1 MKRVALVPSI
11 VAGLC
16 CLTACHKVEYG
27 GQTGKILHKKYD
39 PALNINYSYADSVQT
54 WDTLCMDLDRD
65 DVTDLKV
72 YFEYDIPF
80 IQAMNNWQ
88 ISILSIDNLNI
99 TDSNWWGKGIHVYY
113 DSVHPIAV
121 VHSTEDGSYYGWLDA
136 YSSVGSDGQQNVIRF
151 YLRET
156 GYCTCLNYPLKW
168 GEK

>member
-1 MKRVALVPSI
+1 MRRFALVLSI

-16 CLTACHKVEYG
+16 CLSACHKVEYG

-39 PALNINYSYADSVQT
+39 PALNINYNYSITEQT
-54 WDTLCMDLDRD
+54 WDTLCIDLDQD
-65 DVTDLKV
+65 NTADLKV

-80 IQAMNNWQ
+80 IQTMKDWQ
-88 ISILSIDNLNI
+88 ICILSKDNLNI
-99 TDSNWWGKGIHVYY
+99 TDSNWWGKGIHVFY

-121 VHSTEDGSYYGWLDA
+121 VHSTDEGSYFGWLDA
-136 YSSVGSDGQQNVIRF
+136 YSTVGSDGQQNVIRF

-156 GYCTCLNYPLKW
+156 AYCTCLNYPLNW

>member
-1 MKRVALVPSI
+1 MKRVALVLSI

-88 ISILSIDNLNI
+88 ICILSIDNLNI

>member
-1 MKRVALVPSI
+1 MRRLAWVLSI

-16 CLTACHKVEYG
+16 CLSACHKVEYN

-39 PALNINYSYADSVQT
+39 PAQNINYSYSESEQI
-54 WDTLCMDLDRD
+54 WDTVRIDLDQD
-65 DVTDLKV
+65 NITDLKV

-80 IQAMNNWQ
+80 IQAMKEWQ
-88 ISILSIDNLNI
+88 ICILSSDNLNI
-99 TDSNWWGKGIHVYY
+99 TDSNWWGKGIHVFY

-121 VHSTEDGSYYGWLDA
+121 VHSSDEGSYYGWLDA
-136 YSSVGSDGQQNVIRF
+136 YSTVGSDGQQSVLRF

-156 GYCTCLNYPLKW
+156 AYCTCLNYPLKW

>member
-1 MKRVALVPSI
+1 MKRFVWVLSI

-16 CLTACHKVEYG
+16 CLSACHKVEYG

-39 PALNINYSYADSVQT
+39 PALNINYSYSESEQT
-54 WDTLCMDLDRD
+54 WDTVRIDLDQD
-65 DVTDLKV
+65 NITDLKV

-80 IQAMNNWQ
+80 IQAMNDWQ
-88 ISILSIDNLNI
+88 ICILSSDNLNI
-99 TDSNWWGKGIHVYY
+99 TDSNWWGKGIHVFY
-113 DSVHPIAV
+113 DSVHPIAIV
-121 VHSTEDGSYYGWLDA
+121 QSTENGSYYGWLDA

-156 GYCTCLNYPLKW
+156 AYCTCLNYPLKW